1 MRNVLRVVLSVFVLG
16 GVSVSGLT
24 GQLWEAGEPG
34 EDVFS
39 FALTSGVLSPR
50 KSLPNGGSFESSV
63 AFGLAATVWAH
74 RYLGFRLGV
83 VRAETNGADGGA
95 FTVESVMDPDVYLYD
110 VGAVLRLPM
119 TAGNTTWFPY
129 ASAGV
134 GGKTYRW
141 ALQNNGAAGT
151 SIAIGNVALAGG
163 LEVRPTQAG
172 WFGLQAEVKYM
183 RSNYEFHEFEFLPQ
197 DMADLWFT
205 VGVTLNR

>member
-50 KSLPNGGSFESSV
+50 KSLPNGGSFESGV

-74 RYLGFRLGV
+74 RYLGFRVAV
-83 VRAETNGADGGA
+83 VRSETNGADGGA

-141 ALQNNGAAGT
+141 AIQQTGGGGT
-151 SIAIGNVALAGG
+151 SIAIGNVALGGG
-163 LEVRPTQAG
+163 LEVRPAG
-172 WFGLQAEVKYM
+172 WFGLQAEVRYH
-183 RSNYEFHEFEFLPQ
+183 RSKYEFHEFEFLPQ
-197 DMADLWFT
+197 DMADLVFK